1 LTHERMRIHVA
12 EWAEEYESATNSG
25 EKNRAKAAVEV
36 LLAIRK
42 AQEISDP
49 EIRIDMENRKRK
61 KTSASRM
68 TRTQVVQDNSD
79 REWHELLARN
89 RQVRKNLQ

>member
-1 LTHERMRIHVA
+1 MHIA
-12 EWAEEYESATNSG
+12 EWAEEYESATDSN
-25 EKNRAKAAVEV
+25 EKDRARAAVEV

-42 AQEISDP
+42 AQKISDP
-49 EIRIDMENRKRK
+49 EIRIDTENRNQK

-68 TRTQVVQDNSD
+68 TRTQVARSNSD

-89 RQVRKNLQ
+89 RQIRKNLQ